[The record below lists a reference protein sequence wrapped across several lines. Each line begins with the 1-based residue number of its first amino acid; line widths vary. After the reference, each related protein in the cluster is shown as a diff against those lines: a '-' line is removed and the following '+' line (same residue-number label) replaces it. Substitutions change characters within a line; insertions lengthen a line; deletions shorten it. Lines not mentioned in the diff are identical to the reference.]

1 MKAKVFTVFLL
12 AVSIFFAGCTDNNDN
27 PSLDGTGRL
36 VVRMTDA
43 PFPYEWVAE
52 ANVTVFKVEARKADN
67 DEEMEEDSSEMEEE
81 STEAESEE
89 NTEDSEGSP
98 WVVLME
104 EEIPVNLLDLQNG
117 VTQLLADTEVPAGSY
132 NLVRIHVKGV
142 NVVLTDGRSFDLKV
156 PSGPQTG
163 IKVFIKPPIMVTT
176 GLTADLLLDFD
187 ISRSFVAK
195 GSMESASGISG
206 FNFKPVIKASNS
218 STAGSLGGNVS
229 YLEEEVPVGIEG
241 ALVKV
246 IVADTVNTSAF
257 ADADGNYMVMGLEAG
272 AYKVLAEAEGYMPS
286 DTLDVEIAVANLT
299 TQDFVLEAEMEPTEE
314 TTEGGN

>member
-1 MKAKVFTVFLL
+1 MKANVCTALLL
-12 AVSIFFAGCTDNNDN
+12 AISMFFVGCTDNNDN

-52 ANVTVFKVEARKADN
+52 ANVTVFKVEARKAED
-67 DEEMEEDSSEMEEE
+67 DEMEDDAMEMGEASPETEGEE
-81 STEAESEE
+81 SMED
-89 NTEDSEGSP
+89 TEDSP

-117 VTQLLADTEVPAGSY
+117 VTQLLADAEVPAGTY
-132 NLVRIHVKGV
+132 NLVRIYVKGV

-163 IKVFIKPPIMVTT
+163 IKVFIKPPIAVTS

-195 GSMESASGISG
+195 GNMDSASGISG

-229 YLEEEVPVGIEG
+229 YLEEELPVGIEG

-246 IVADTVNTSAF
+246 IAADTVNTSAF

-272 AYKVLAEAEGYMPS
+272 AYKVLAEAEGFIAS
-286 DTLDVEIAVANLT
+286 DTLDVEIAIANIT
-299 TQDFVLEAEMEPTEE
+299 TQDFVLEAEMDTTEE